1 MCQYACNQQE
11 TFVPPTLMNLK
22 SINDLVTDYGMEF
35 DVDTYALMNLDE
47 CFDLCMA
54 NRWVSGKSYNEQK

>member
-1 MCQYACNQQE
+1 M
-11 TFVPPTLMNLK
+11 PPALLELK

-35 DVDTYALMNLDE
+35 DVDPYALMNLGYDD

-54 NRWVSGKSYNEQK
+54 NRWVTGKSYE

>member
-11 TFVPPTLMNLK
+11 TFVPPALMNLK

-35 DVDTYALMNLDE
+35 DVDPYALMNLDE
-47 CFDLCMA
+47 CFDLC
-54 NRWVSGKSYNEQK
+54 RLR